1 LEGAGAVDA
10 SEAAMSIETTTPF
23 LRGLEERRSRVE
35 RFLVAAHELPRM
47 TIDERIE
54 LVEDVTAFL
63 ADTLLPHADAAQ
75 RVLYAE
81 ADRQLGHTGAGE
93 SLTFDRQEIRT
104 RIAELAACEPRRSGR
119 LQELL
124 YALYVVTSTH
134 VQKEEEAYLRLLDS
148 QPGSMERVMGGMA
161 ALDRV

>member
-1 LEGAGAVDA
+1 MG
-10 SEAAMSIETTTPF
+10 IETTIPF

-47 TIDERIE
+47 TVDERIE
-54 LVEDVTAFL
+54 VIEDVTAFL
-63 ADTLLPHADAAQ
+63 AETLLPHADAAQ

-93 SLTFDRQEIRT
+93 SVTFDSQEIRL
-104 RIAELAACEPRRSGR
+104 RIGELAECAPRRTGR

-124 YALYVVTSTH
+124 YALYVLTSNH

-161 ALDRV
+161 ALGRV